1 MAPGAKKPVSAQDR
15 QHAAQVAERVTKALH
30 SAQFLQEELARLTVL
45 DPKFAA
51 SWEEQAGR
59 AEAQVG
65 FLRGA
70 LEWATK
76 AARGEW
82 QR

>member
-1 MAPGAKKPVSAQDR
+1 MAPGAKKPVSVKER
-15 QHAAQVAERVTKALH
+15 QHADELVERITKALH
-30 SAQFLQEELARLTVL
+30 SAQFLQEELARLTVF
-45 DPKFAA
+45 DTKFAA
-51 SWEEQAGR
+51 SWSQQADR
-59 AEAQVG
+59 AEAQAS

-76 AARGEW
+76 AARGEL